1 MAFDPITRVL
11 DRFVARR
18 VSREDATRRE
28 SQGPRLRT
36 SGKWISTVTR
46 VCFNMLEY
54 IVHVL
59 RLYKACDASKI
70 VATQLCGSSFLLRL
84 RVRAFD
90 YVRLVLC
97 NEPAGM
103 GL

>member
-1 MAFDPITRVL
+1 MTRVY
-11 DRFVARR
+11 F
-18 VSREDATRRE
+18 T
-28 SQGPRLRT
+28 
-36 SGKWISTVTR
+36 
-46 VCFNMLEY
+46 MLEY
-54 IVHVL
+54 IVNLL

-70 VATQLCGSSFLLRL
+70 VATKLRGSLFLLRL